1 MAGATVPRRTRT
13 GMKAKKTSVVALLVA
28 SMLAACW
35 IVNEIRAARAR
46 AGRLNAPS
54 HLRQVGLGF
63 RYEPNDI
70 VGFRMTGD
78 VVVAQTPS
86 AAPK

>member
-1 MAGATVPRRTRT
+1 
-13 GMKAKKTSVVALLVA
+13 MKAKKTSVVVLLVA
-28 SMLAACW
+28 ATLAGGW
-35 IVNEIRAARAR
+35 IVNENRAARVR

-63 RYEPNDI
+63 PHERNDI
-70 VGFRMTGD
+70 VGFRMTGN